1 MHWLPSFWCHTGK
14 FVQQQPDNEIG
25 WWYAWKE
32 VVLATRLTKTVSTL
46 FKPDRW
52 ETFWP
57 DMYLEETWNNTIV
70 IIRIE
75 EESKNRSEKKLG
87 CGSHTAWEHYGGLV
101 RNSFTPIHPLQHFT
115 PFNFRFSQSTSLQS
129 LYNVKLKRRVFLIN
143 RSTAT
148 GVSDVLAV
156 LNSRSWSKKGKF
168 QKKTQIIKG

>member
-25 WWYAWKE
+25 WYAAWKE

-46 FKPDRW
+46 FEPDRW

-57 DMYLEETWNNTIV
+57 DMYPEEIWNNTIV
-70 IIRIE
+70 IIRGE
-75 EESKNRSEKKLG
+75 EESKKPVWEKVG
-87 CGSHTAWEHYGGLV
+87 VWFPHCI

-115 PFNFRFSQSTSLQS
+115 LCFNTLSFHFRFSQSTSLQS
-129 LYNVKLKRRVFLIN
+129 LYNAKLKRRVFLIN

-168 QKKTQIIKG
+168 QKKTQIIRC